1 MLLITSVIASILTI
15 IFVRLSFDVIKLRR
29 KNQVRLGTGGVEE
42 LEKAIR
48 AQANFA
54 EYVPIGLILISCLE
68 ANAAP
73 WWLVLLPGI
82 TLIVGRIIHAIGI
95 QEPPP
100 HISKRVLGMKITFF
114 TLIALAIL
122 NVGLVAFKLILSS

>member
-15 IFVRLSFDVIKLRR
+15 IFVRLSFGVIKLRR
-29 KNQVRLGTGGVEE
+29 KNQVRIGTGGVEE
-42 LEKAIR
+42 LERAIR

-73 WWLVLLPGI
+73 WWLVLLPG
-82 TLIVGRIIHAIGI
+82 
-95 QEPPP
+95 
-100 HISKRVLGMKITFF
+100 
-114 TLIALAIL
+114 
-122 NVGLVAFKLILSS
+122 

>member
-1 MLLITSVIASILTI
+1 MILLITSVIASILTLI
-15 IFVRLSFDVIKLRR
+15 YVRLSLDVIKLRR

-42 LEKAIR
+42 LERAIR
-48 AQANFA
+48 AHANFA

-68 ANAAP
+68 ANGAP
-73 WWLVLLPGI
+73 RWVVLLPGI
-82 TLIVGRIIHAIGI
+82 TLIVGRIIHAIGV

-114 TLIALAIL
+114 TLIGLAIL
-122 NVGLVAFKLILSS
+122 NVCLVAFKVIF